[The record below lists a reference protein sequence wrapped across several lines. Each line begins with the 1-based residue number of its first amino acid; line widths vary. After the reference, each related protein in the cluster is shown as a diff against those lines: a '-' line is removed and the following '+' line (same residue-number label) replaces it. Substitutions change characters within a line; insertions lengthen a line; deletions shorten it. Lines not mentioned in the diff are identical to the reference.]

1 MSSKLLPYVLPLRS
15 ALLVVI
21 SDSLDR
27 SIRRQPPS
35 TPYSD
40 DSDEQEE
47 ADANT
52 DPRDIDID
60 LEGGD
65 EADGADGAENGS
77 NDFEDED
84 EDYSD
89 SSILLDIVWDQ
100 Y

>member
-27 SIRRQPPS
+27 STRRQPPP
-35 TPYSD
+35 TPSAD

-47 ADANT
+47 ADADT
-52 DPRDIDID
+52 DPTDIDID

-65 EADGADGAENGS
+65 EADGQMGQMGQVWRGS
-77 NDFEDED
+77 R
-84 EDYSD
+84 
-89 SSILLDIVWDQ
+89 
-100 Y
+100 